1 MKKRTTFNKHRN
13 YCKEA
18 MNAVEEARNSDW
30 ILLFTALEQNGV
42 ILSTDERIGILE
54 SGINMHTLIRERQR
68 IQSSGELLP
77 TNPEVIKKRRLL
89 QEEYREHYKP

>member
-1 MKKRTTFNKHRN
+1 MKKRHTFNKHRH

-18 MNAVEEARNSDW
+18 MNAVEESRNSDW
-30 ILLFTALEQNGV
+30 VLLFTALEQNGV
-42 ILSTDERIGILE
+42 ELSESQRKSIMK

-89 QEEYREHYKP
+89 QEEYREEYKP

>member
-1 MKKRTTFNKHRN
+1 MKRHTFNKHRH

-18 MNAVEEARNSDW
+18 MTANEDARNSDW
-30 ILLFTALEQNGV
+30 HLLFTALAQKGIE
-42 ILSTDERIGILE
+42 LSDSQIWHIMH

-77 TNPEVIKKRRLL
+77 TNPEVLKKRRLL